1 MPSLA
6 CYKFWTPSGDFQI
19 NLVEKFLL
27 LLELNMD
34 RKIDLNEIHWLY
46 QLSYF
51 ERELID
57 WIRINNYDNDQYVL
71 DIF

>member
-19 NLVEKFLL
+19 DLFLL

-34 RKIDLNEIHWLY
+34 RKIDLNGIHWFY

-51 ERELID
+51 ERVLID
-57 WIRINNYDNDQYVL
+57 WIRINQYDNDQYVL
-71 DIF
+71 DIL